1 MRDPAWIPGE
11 LEILNLMF
19 CGSDSP
25 ASLVKG
31 YEHLPVLL
39 REVLGLFLQTSGR
52 RYLDATFGGGG
63 HTRALLKA
71 EAAVTVVAIDCDPE
85 AAVRARE
92 FSDKYPGRFRFFD
105 LKFSDLDRMEEDKFD
120 GVLFDYG
127 VSSFQLDREER
138 GFSFRKSAPADMRI
152 NPREGQ
158 TAAQFLETAPRGEL
172 VRAVKVYG
180 EEKAWKQVVKAILAA
195 RGTGVLG
202 NTSSLAKLISNT
214 IPAPVRRRSKIHP
227 ATKTFQGVRIA
238 INGELEQ
245 IQSALP
251 KAFALL
257 VPGGVLA
264 AISFHSLEDRIVKRY
279 FRHLCGQPLDRND
292 STPAQMRPV
301 FAEALTR
308 RPITAS
314 EDEMAQNPRS
324 RSAKLRAVRK
334 QIGLS

>member
-1 MRDPAWIPGE
+1 
-11 LEILNLMF
+11 MF

-25 ASLVKG
+25 ASIAKG
-31 YEHLPVLL
+31 PEHLPVLL
-39 REVLGLFLQTSGR
+39 REALGLLLGTSGR

-63 HTRALLKA
+63 HTRALLQS
-71 EAAVTVVAIDCDPE
+71 EEAVTVVAIDCDPE
-85 AAVRARE
+85 AADRARE
-92 FSDKYPGRFRFFD
+92 FSKQYPGRFQFYD
-105 LKFSDLDRMEEDKFD
+105 LNFSDLDRVEEDEFD

-127 VSSFQLDREER
+127 VSSFHMDRPER
-138 GFSFRKSAPADMRI
+138 GFSFRQPAPADMRI

-158 TAAQFLETAPRGEL
+158 TAAEFLETAPRNEL
-172 VRAVKVYG
+172 VRAVKEYG
-180 EEKAWKQVVKAILAA
+180 EEKAWKQVVRAILAA
-195 RGTGVLG
+195 RGTGALG

-238 INGELEQ
+238 INRELER
-245 IQSALP
+245 IESALP

-292 STPAQMRPV
+292 STPAQMRSAV
-301 FAEALTR
+301 AEALTR
-308 RPITAS
+308 KPITAS
-314 EDEMAQNPRS
+314 EAEMAHNPRS

-334 QIGLS
+334 QIGLN